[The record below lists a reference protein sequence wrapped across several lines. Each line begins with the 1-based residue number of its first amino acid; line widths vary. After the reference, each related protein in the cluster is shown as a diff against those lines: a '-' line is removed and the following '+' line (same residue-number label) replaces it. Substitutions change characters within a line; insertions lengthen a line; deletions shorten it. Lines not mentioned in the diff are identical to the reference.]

1 MAFVATSRVVFG
13 ARMKILC
20 VVVEY
25 VKILVLIKLVV
36 WVLLIMLSVELGMV
50 TMFLSMSISFLINT
64 SSFGI

>member
-1 MAFVATSRVVFG
+1 
-13 ARMKILC
+13 MKILC